1 MGSIKKTKGK
11 SQSTKRVVTPEVFA
25 DQQARNQLANA
36 PNLTEKS
43 ERRKANK
50 LQVKKEQ
57 ARARLYGK
65 KKKESTYSEK
75 DLDLP
80 SLNKAVNPGVKLRRG
95 KKGKKFIDDHDSLT
109 LHRLIKTI
117 GDKYDDITESKL
129 EKDRR
134 LEEIRELKRQEIERK
149 EAAKLS
155 QLEEKKD
162 ELKKKSSIARSMRR
176 KNRRDQERD
185 LHTTSN
191 DKVQRKKKSVS
202 FA

>member
-109 LHRLIKTI
+109 LHWLIKTI

-149 EAAKLS
+149 EAAKQS

>member
-149 EAAKLS
+149 EAAKQS

-191 DKVQRKKKSVS
+191 DKVQRKKKSVF

>member
-149 EAAKLS
+149 EAAKQS

>member
-134 LEEIRELKRQEIERK
+134 LEVIRELKRQEIERK
-149 EAAKLS
+149 EAAKQS

>member
-109 LHRLIKTI
+109 LQRLIKTI

-149 EAAKLS
+149 EAAKQS

>member
-57 ARARLYGK
+57 ARARLHGK

-149 EAAKLS
+149 EAAKQS

>member
-149 EAAKLS
+149 EAAKQS

-191 DKVQRKKKSVS
+191 DKVQMNKKSVS

>member
-80 SLNKAVNPGVKLRRG
+80 SLNKAVNPGIKLRRG

-149 EAAKLS
+149 EAAKQS

>member
-65 KKKESTYSEK
+65 KKKESAYSEK

-149 EAAKLS
+149 EAAKQS

>member
-95 KKGKKFIDDHDSLT
+95 KKGKKFIDDHDSLM
-109 LHRLIKTI
+109 I
-117 GDKYDDITESKL
+117 S
-129 EKDRR
+129 
-134 LEEIRELKRQEIERK
+134 LKVNWRKIE
-149 EAAKLS
+149 
-155 QLEEKKD
+155 D
-162 ELKKKSSIARSMRR
+162 
-176 KNRRDQERD
+176 
-185 LHTTSN
+185 
-191 DKVQRKKKSVS
+191 
-202 FA
+202 

>member
-149 EAAKLS
+149 EAAKQS

-162 ELKKKSSIARSMRR
+162 ELKKKSCIARSMRR

>member
-1 MGSIKKTKGK
+1 M
-11 SQSTKRVVTPEVFA
+11 
-25 DQQARNQLANA
+25 
-36 PNLTEKS
+36 
-43 ERRKANK
+43 
-50 LQVKKEQ
+50 
-57 ARARLYGK
+57 
-65 KKKESTYSEK
+65 
-75 DLDLP
+75 
-80 SLNKAVNPGVKLRRG
+80 
-95 KKGKKFIDDHDSLT
+95 
-109 LHRLIKTI
+109 
-117 GDKYDDITESKL
+117 

-149 EAAKLS
+149 EAAKQS